1 MPFYKRNEAKTF
13 LSKISRDALQ
23 DHAASLT
30 FTSILALI
38 PMIAIAYA
46 LFTAFGGL
54 DKFKGQFESFIAANL
69 APAFA
74 EQVLGYV
81 NSIQEKISPE
91 AIGVFGLFGFMITS
105 VLMLDKVES
114 AFNLIWGAIKPR
126 PLLRRFTNYWTLLS
140 LGPVL
145 IITSAVLTG
154 QAMSWLQNDSGD
166 VASALLFVLGLVGPF
181 LMSALLFF
189 ALFYMLPNA
198 GIHRRD
204 ALLAAGLTAFVFEV
218 AKQAYAI
225 YASYALSTSVYGSLA
240 ILPVFFLWIYVIW
253 MITLLGFEY
262 CCYLEAKRM
271 KWNYADDEE
280 FTIDTILLLDT
291 MEVMAHYQT
300 QGKGVELKDLVKH
313 LTVNRRVILKHVEF
327 LKEHGVIVEVET
339 DQRDCHIY
347 HLAFSRDSLNHRK
360 LLDSLEE
367 IRFKPVGPVTRGVAH
382 LQNQVLKGWNL
393 NPSTPPPEAEAVAA
407 DVPPLVSDTA
417 NRSRDSSLDH

>member
-13 LSKISRDALQ
+13 FGKISRDALQ

-54 DKFKGQFESFIAANL
+54 EKVKGQFQGFIAANL

-91 AIGVFGLFGFMITS
+91 ALGVFGLLGFIVTS

-114 AFNLIWGAIKPR
+114 AFNLIWGAVKPR
-126 PLLRRFTNYWTLLS
+126 PLVRRFTNYWALLS

-145 IITSAVLTG
+145 IITSVVLTG
-154 QAMSWLQNDSGD
+154 QAMSWLQSDNGD
-166 VASALLFVLGLVGPF
+166 VASALLFVLGLVGPY
-181 LMSALLFF
+181 LMSVVLFF

-204 ALLAAGLTAFVFEV
+204 ALLAAGLTAFVFEL
-218 AKQAYAI
+218 AKQGYAV
-225 YASYALSTSVYGSLA
+225 YANYALSNSVYGSLA

-280 FTIDTILLLDT
+280 FTLDTILLLDI
-291 MEVMAHYQT
+291 MEVMAHFQT
-300 QGKGVELKDLVKH
+300 EGKGAELKDLVRH
-313 LTVNRRVILKHVEF
+313 LTVNRRVILKHLEF
-327 LKEHGVIVEVET
+327 LKEQGVIVEVET
-339 DQRDCHIY
+339 NKRDCHIY

-360 LLDSLEE
+360 LLEALEQV
-367 IRFKPVGPVTRGVAH
+367 RFKPVGPITRAVAH
-382 LQNQVLKGWNL
+382 LQNQVLKGWSL
-393 NPSTPPPEAEAVAA
+393 NPAKAAPQAGVKPGEEPAAV
-407 DVPPLVSDTA
+407 
-417 NRSRDSSLDH
+417 RDSSLDH